1 MVQRKLPNKLGIQA
15 DNMKAEKRLGSLKP
29 SSCQHLDGKN
39 KATDLTKKM
48 KKSRTIKLSAPSDI
62 EGLRS
67 SPARKTIAQPGK
79 PPPPLNVPAAAS
91 PQKKSMMKAMDGS
104 SPNYMK
110 STSSSEAK
118 KEISPVSSRNIQTGS
133 DSKYLRRRSSTGSKI
148 SSGGSCNKPARTL
161 TKTSS
166 LKLVR
171 TLTKSPSFKPARA
184 SAKKCSRGV
193 ALCADMDAQRAT
205 CSSTLKDSK
214 FPAYL
219 MLNPGGTES
228 EGTSVIKVCPYTYCS
243 LNGHHHTPLPPLKCF
258 LKARRRSLKTQRSMK
273 MEALSPRRLK
283 PSSGDGTEELK
294 AEPVVFGSNGVDLD
308 DAPMSPLMQETSMDF
323 FIEIYAKGKGNDA
336 EADGGSAEMKN
347 EGMDGTEQEHDA
359 EKPVSES
366 FSEGSPRSE
375 IDFDENLDHC
385 SEIIS
390 KVESR
395 ETHHGD
401 LKDNDADED
410 FRGIMVKE
418 ESSPWDFHDGDD
430 QEYPSSIVV
439 DHAMFEVIDMEW
451 EEWRFSA
458 SEPDDE
464 THSSAETDDQSNLII
479 GDSSESDGNSLHT
492 GESEEILADGAEQE
506 VSEEE
511 IACIDTESQV
521 SETISYD
528 QISLAEDM
536 FQIFVAMEDEEDR
549 NTEIDFT
556 PSSTEELHEG
566 ERSGQEKILE
576 DGISSTINEVSEV
589 DPPQE
594 VPEIS
599 CIIDVKDEYL
609 ESTEQFQLQSSDVL
623 EQDKTNEEQTDSIGD
638 FSLEDLPNG
647 EAGDGME
654 ARAVEDSYEVD
665 DNQKNQVFE
674 VNSDVDESLTTQAIV
689 DESLVSESQDLQ
701 SDSQHHENPN
711 VADNQSIQEEDQGE
725 AKSKVPTCMDLEENN
740 CSMMLKTS
748 LAEGSEK
755 IGEMELEDS
764 TSAGLD
770 VAEMFPEEGD
780 STRHECRSRY
790 TRSNAKDELPG
801 DQNNRKWTIC
811 RKKHEES
818 YEEARQF
825 NPREPNFLPVVPE
838 PDAEKV
844 DLRHQ
849 MMDDRKNAEDWMLDH
864 ALQQAVSKL
873 APARK
878 RKVALL
884 VEAFE
889 TVLPVPI
896 NKYETRLRHTST
908 GFVHGRPVQ
917 ACN

>member
-48 KKSRTIKLSAPSDI
+48 KKSRSIKLSDI

-79 PPPPLNVPAAAS
+79 PPPPLNVSAAAS
-91 PQKKSMMKAMDGS
+91 PQKKSVMKAMDGS

-148 SSGGSCNKPARTL
+148 SSGSCNKPARTL

-166 LKLVR
+166 LKFVR

-228 EGTSVIKVCPYTYCS
+228 EGTSVLKVCPYTYCS

-283 PSSGDGTEELK
+283 PSGDGTEELK
-294 AEPVVFGSNGVDLD
+294 AESVVFGSNGVDLD
-308 DAPMSPLMQETSMDF
+308 DVPMSPMMQERSMDF

-336 EADGGSAEMKN
+336 EADRGSPEMKT
-347 EGMDGTEQEHDA
+347 EGTDGTEQEQEHDT

-366 FSEGSPRSE
+366 LSEGSPRSE
-375 IDFDENLDHC
+375 IDFEENLDHC

-390 KVESR
+390 KVEST

-401 LKDNDADED
+401 LKHNDADED
-410 FRGIMVKE
+410 FGGIMVKE
-418 ESSPWDFHDGDD
+418 ESTPWNFHDGDE
-430 QEYPSSIVV
+430 QECPSSIVMN
-439 DHAMFEVIDMEW
+439 HAMFEVIDMEW

-458 SEPDDE
+458 SEPDNE
-464 THSSAETDDQSNLII
+464 SHCSTETDDQSDLII
-479 GDSSESDGNSLHT
+479 GDSSESDENSLHT
-492 GESEEILADGAEQE
+492 GETEEILAAGAEQE
-506 VSEEE
+506 VFGEDV
-511 IACIDTESQV
+511 ACIDTDSQV

-528 QISLAEDM
+528 QVSLAEDM

-549 NTEIDFT
+549 NTDIDFT
-556 PSSTEELHEG
+556 PSSTEELNEG
-566 ERSGQEKILE
+566 QKILE

-599 CIIDVKDEYL
+599 CIIDVNDESL
-609 ESTEQFQLQSSDVL
+609 ETTEQFQLQSSDVL

-638 FSLEDLPNG
+638 FCPEDLPDG
-647 EAGDGME
+647 EAGAD
-654 ARAVEDSYEVD
+654 EDNYAED
-665 DNQKNQVFE
+665 DNQKNQLTE
-674 VNSDVDESLTTQAIV
+674 VNNAVDESFSTQAIV

-701 SDSQHHENPN
+701 SDSQHEDPN
-711 VADNQSIQEEDQGE
+711 VVDNQSILEEDQGE
-725 AKSKVPTCMDLEENN
+725 AKSKVPTCLELEEQN
-740 CSMMLKTS
+740 CSMMLRTS
-748 LAEGSEK
+748 SAEGSEK
-755 IGEMELEDS
+755 IGEMDLEDS
-764 TSAGLD
+764 TSVGLD
-770 VAEMFPEEGD
+770 LAEMLPEEGD
-780 STRHECRSRY
+780 STRHEGRSRY
-790 TRSNAKDELPG
+790 TRSHAKEELPG
-801 DQNNRKWTIC
+801 DENNRKWTIC
-811 RKKHEES
+811 RKKHEEN
-818 YEEARQF
+818 YEEERQF